1 MTTINYGI
9 MLSVLPLALN
19 FNAIVAEASSKPKP
33 YNFLLKSSFMNFY
46 LDFHFMCL
54 CYCSFMI
61 PNVVCCEQ

>member
-1 MTTINYGI
+1 
-9 MLSVLPLALN
+9 LPLALN